1 MHRMLRVRCFPVNE
15 SMALQALIFKYD
27 STTMEHKGF
36 IVAGTHS
43 GCGKTT
49 ITMGLISA
57 LRARGLVVQPY
68 KSGPDYID
76 PGFHSAA
83 AERSC
88 RNLDTRM
95 LNEITVREL
104 YRRHIQNADIAIV
117 EGVMGLFDGA
127 GADDERGSAA
137 HLSKILGLP
146 VILVIDARA
155 MARSAAA
162 MAYGYA
168 RFDSDIRVAGF
179 IMNRVGSDKHA
190 ALLKTAVEAGTG
202 LPVLGCLKREGDWV
216 LPDRHLG
223 LIPSWENKELQ
234 DKIRVI
240 GTGISEGIDIDAVR
254 EVAATAKP
262 LADEENLIF
271 PMPPPSITDDAP
283 VIAVARDAAFCFY
296 YEDNLD
302 LLRNSGASLKFF
314 SPLSDEGLPAGTSA
328 VWLGGGYPELHGER
342 LSANKQFLAALRDA
356 AGLGMPIFGECGG
369 YMYLSQAIVDKEG
382 RRHPMAQLLPGTAV
396 MGRKLAALG
405 YCSALSNQ
413 KTFLGPPGTALNGH
427 VFHWSE
433 MTDMPEES
441 GRLFTVIRDS
451 TELGAGDS
459 LDSVVGSWLHIHFA
473 SNPLAAARF
482 VEAARLWKENRS

>member
-1 MHRMLRVRCFPVNE
+1 MK
-15 SMALQALIFKYD
+15 SALQAIELEYD

-49 ITMGLISA
+49 VTMGLITA
-57 LRARGLVVQPY
+57 LRARGLVVQPF

-83 AERSC
+83 AERPC

-95 LNEITVREL
+95 LDETTVREL
-104 YRRHIQNADIAIV
+104 YRRQVGSADIAVV

-137 HLSKILGLP
+137 HLAKLLGLP
-146 VILVIDARA
+146 VVLVIDARA

-168 RFDSDIRVAGF
+168 RFDPDVRVAGF
-179 IMNRVGSDKHA
+179 VMNRVGSDKHA
-190 ALLKTAVEAGTG
+190 VLLKTAVEEGTG

-216 LPDRHLG
+216 LPNRHLG
-223 LIPSWENKELQ
+223 LIPSWEDKELR
-234 DKIRVI
+234 DRIRII
-240 GTGISEGIDIDAVR
+240 GAGISEGIDMDAVR
-254 EVAATAKP
+254 ELAASAAP
-262 LADEENLIF
+262 LADEEDLIY
-271 PMPPPSITDDAP
+271 PPALPLPTGDAP
-283 VIAVARDAAFCFY
+283 VIAVARDLAFCFY

-302 LLRNSGASLKFF
+302 LLRASGASLKFF
-314 SPLSDEGLPAGTSA
+314 SPLSDECLPSGTSA

-342 LSANKQFLAALRDA
+342 LSANKRFLDALRDA
-356 AGLGMPIFGECGG
+356 AGQGMPIFGECGG

-382 RRHPMAQLLPGTAV
+382 RRHPMAKLLPGTAV

-405 YCSALSNQ
+405 YCTARSNRD
-413 KTFLGPPGTALNGH
+413 TFLGPAGTVLSGH

-433 MTDMPEES
+433 ITDFPEGS
-441 GRLFTVIRDS
+441 GQLFTVTRDS
-451 TELGAGDS
+451 IEVGAGDS
-459 LDSVVGSWLHIHFA
+459 RNNVIGSWLHIHFA
-473 SNPLAAARF
+473 SNPPAAAGF
-482 VEAARLWKENRS
+482 VEAACRWKETRS